1 VLAQHNEDIA
11 WSDSFANL
19 RTVYCKGADCADGT
33 IRLPNVGR
41 EGHTFL
47 KHIVDRY
54 DSLADWTVFSQAE
67 APTAGYFGAGHE
79 RRGHMLGG
87 VTFMDYLKPSPDTGM
102 KFYLTSQVHVP
113 TLRHSLRSTFQVS
126 PDQVLP
132 GGLETRGTCP
142 ATTAD
147 RWNSFEDMPE
157 LRKFLSS
164 KCGLEEWVLADAIR
178 MFWDEY
184 LETELPAGEIVQ
196 YAQGARFALSQET
209 IRARPKAFYTKLLEA
224 LSADTD
230 PCANYIMEWA
240 WYYVFAPTVQTTPC
254 KLTQTIIDSSLAGGV
269 RSLRDGGVSGSTTA
283 APAPEPVIVRKKV
296 TKVSSSA
303 ALTVEDP
310 VAACANE
317 AFVNV
322 FCTALEGVLGVR
334 PDCTC
339 EVPAA
344 ARRLDASAR
353 SLAGTVDMLYT
364 ITIEEEVDESGEPVD
379 SSSSSAAL
387 VTSVQTNIAA
397 ASQNTAVL
405 TNALQTALTEAQ
417 VQVTA
422 TVASVAAPE
431 TVEETVTMTQTVT
444 SSTMTTTET
453 TTIATTT
460 VGEGAETTQGA
471 ATQVATTQA
480 AATQLATTE
489 AATSTMATEAN
500 ETTTT
505 MSVEEGTT
513 RLVGSITVEITDDS
527 FNDTESLESKAEE
540 SISSTLN
547 LGASDTVEVQSEKQE
562 SSGRRLAAVYI
573 LSYTIELQDATY
585 EAATAIK
592 ASLTADSSAANAFLD
607 AFQTAL
613 GIALDQTVAATGLTT
628 PNVGGMPE
636 ESTDSTESSGCN
648 AQLGGAIALAASVC
662 LALIQG

>member
-1 VLAQHNEDIA
+1 VLAQYNEDIA

-19 RTVYCKGADCADGT
+19 RTVYCKGTDCADGA

-132 GGLETRGTCP
+132 AGSETPGTCP
-142 ATTAD
+142 ATSAD

-240 WYYVFAPTVQTTPC
+240 WYYVFAPVIQATPC
-254 KLTQTIIDSSLAGGV
+254 KLSQDIIDSTQTGSV
-269 RSLRDGGVSGSTTA
+269 RSLADGGVSGVTSTSTTTA
-283 APAPEPVIVRKKV
+283 APTPAPAPAPVIVRTKV
-296 TKVSSSA
+296 TKVKSSA
-303 ALTVEDP
+303 SLEVEDP
-310 VAACANE
+310 VATCQNQ
-317 AFVNV
+317 AFIDA
-322 FCTALEGVLGVR
+322 FCSALEGVLDVR

-339 EVPAA
+339 EVPT
-344 ARRLDASAR
+344 RRLDASGR
-353 SLAGTVDMLYT
+353 SLAGSVDMLYT
-364 ITIEEEVDESGEPVD
+364 VTIEEEVDESGEPVD
-379 SSSSSAAL
+379 SSSTGAAL
-387 VTSVQTNIAA
+387 VTSVQTKIAAA
-397 ASQNTAVL
+397 ASQPSTL
-405 TNALQTALTEAQ
+405 TTALTAALSEAA
-417 VQVTA
+417 VEMTV
-422 TVASVAAPE
+422 TVASVAAAE
-431 TVEETVTMTQTVT
+431 TTEETVTMTQTVT
-444 SSTMTTTET
+444 SSTMTMTSTTVTET
-453 TTIATTT
+453 TTEMD
-460 VGEGAETTQGA
+460 VP
-471 ATQVATTQA
+471 
-480 AATQLATTE
+480 
-489 AATSTMATEAN
+489 
-500 ETTTT
+500 
-505 MSVEEGTT
+505 EGTT
-513 RLVGSITVEITDDS
+513 RLLGSITVEIA
-527 FNDTESLESKAEE
+527 NDTFDNTESLESSAEA
-540 SISSTLN
+540 SLTSV
-547 LGASDTVEVQSEKQE
+547 LGLTDSDTVEVTSTLQE

-573 LSYTIELQDATY
+573 LSYVIELQDASY
-585 EAATAIK
+585 EAAAAIK
-592 ASLTADSSAANAFLD
+592 ASLTSDTTDATAFLNK
-607 AFQTAL
+607 FQDTLGDAL
-613 GIALDQTVAATGLTT
+613 GESVSATALTT
-628 PNVGGMPE
+628 PRVGGMPE
-636 ESTDSTESSGCN
+636 ETTDGSESNSCN

-662 LALIQG
+662 LALIQ